1 MFTRYFSSHVAFVL
15 LIAAI
20 WACGSS
26 SSSKPSDT
34 DKANK
39 LVDEGNAA
47 VDQMKTFV
55 HEAEAKRDEMM
66 RTDLRR
72 LADARARAAEA
83 IAAYDQA
90 TAKCKEAGSKFDEAS
105 RLNVA
110 DKFKQYLILKT
121 KEFTK
126 RVELIQVARD
136 TPQALIESTNRSSFQ
151 NRVASNKS
159 KFDQLLK
166 EVEDLSALADKMYRD
181 NPDLFK
187 KS

>member
-1 MFTRYFSSHVAFVL
+1 MFPRYFNSHIAFIL

-26 SSSKPSDT
+26 TSNTADT

-47 VDQMKTFV
+47 VEQVKKLVGD
-55 HEAEAKRDEMM
+55 AEAKKDEMM
-66 RTDLRR
+66 RTDVRR
-72 LADARARAAEA
+72 LAEARARAAES

-90 TAKCKEAGSKFDEAS
+90 AAKCKEAASKFDEAS
-105 RLNVA
+105 RLNVS
-110 DKFKQYLILKT
+110 DKFKQYLVLKT
-121 KEFTK
+121 KEFNK
-126 RVELIQVARD
+126 RAELMQAAKD

-151 NRVASNKS
+151 NRVASNQS
-159 KFDQLLK
+159 KINQLYK
-166 EVEDLSALADKMYRD
+166 EAEDLGAQADKIYKD
-181 NPDLFK
+181 NPDIFK